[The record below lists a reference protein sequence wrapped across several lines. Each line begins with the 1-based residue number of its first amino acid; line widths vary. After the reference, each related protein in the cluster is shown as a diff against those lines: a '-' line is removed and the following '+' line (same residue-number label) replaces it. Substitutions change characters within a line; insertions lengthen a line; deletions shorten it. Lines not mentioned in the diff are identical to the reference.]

1 MKLAFLLA
9 FLFCIQSTTA
19 FAYLDP
25 GSSSIILQA
34 LLFIIAGVGTFF
46 AYFKMKIKKI
56 IGKFK
61 NNEKKID

>member
-1 MKLAFLLA
+1 MKLAFLLT
-9 FLFCIQSTTA
+9 FLFCIQTTAA

-25 GSSSIILQA
+25 GSGSIILQA
-34 LLFIIAGVGTFF
+34 LLFILAGIGTFF

-61 NNEKKID
+61 KNEKK